1 MCVHHYAV
9 MRKTDLG
16 SSSIT
21 RCVGTTGYF
30 EERQRPNYIPTD
42 ETSRVYMQGSLVRKQ
57 ISFDSGHR
65 AMDI

>member
-1 MCVHHYAV
+1 
-9 MRKTDLG
+9 MRKTDIG

-21 RCVGTTGYF
+21 RCVGTTGYV
-30 EERQRPNYIPTD
+30 EERQRSNHIPTD